1 VLISHFLVDIYLK
14 RLQLSDETLMDL
26 SLRFRREM
34 DKGLCRDTNPTAA
47 VKMLPT
53 FVCSTPDGT
62 EQGEFLALDLGGCNF
77 RVLLVKVMADGER
90 KVEMENQIY
99 AIPENLMRGCGSEL
113 FDHIADCL
121 SNFMEKKGI
130 KEKKLPLGFTFSFP
144 CQQTKLDE
152 SVLLSWTKRFKA
164 SGVEGKDVVS
174 LLRKAIQKR
183 GDFDIDIVT
192 VVNDT
197 VGTMMT
203 CGYDDQH
210 CEIGLIVGT
219 GTNACYMEQMRNLEL
234 LDGDEGRMCVNTEWG
249 AFGDDGS
256 LEDLRT
262 DIDREL
268 DAGSL
273 NPGKQ
278 LFEKMIGEMYM
289 GELVRLILLRMAKEQ
304 LLFQGKTTAELLT
317 TGGFKTT
324 DIYAIE
330 NDKWEGLASAEKVL
344 RGLHLEPSK
353 EDCIATQRVCQI
365 VSTRAAHLCSA
376 TLAAVLRQIRDNK
389 AAEKLRATIGVDGS
403 VYKYHPEF
411 SRRLN
416 KMVRRLV
423 PDCDV
428 RFLLSQDGSG
438 KGSAMVTAVAYR
450 FAAQQAERQRILDTL
465 RLSRNQLL
473 EVKERMNEEM
483 ARGLSK
489 QTHEQAS
496 IKMLPTYVRSTP
508 DGTEHGDFL
517 ALDLGGSSFRV
528 LLVQVR
534 SGTKS
539 NVDMH
544 HKIYSIPQETM
555 QGTAE
560 ELFDHIVDCIAD
572 FLKYRDMR
580 GVSLP
585 LGFTFSFPCHQ
596 SKLDQGILLRW
607 TKGFKL
613 IILCCGYDIVYENI
627 IENEFDL
634 NFVAVVNDTVGTM
647 MTCSYEDPKCEV
659 GLIVGTGT
667 NACYMEEMHN
677 IELVEGDSG
686 LMCVNMEWGAFGEG
700 GELDDFCTQ
709 FDRVVDACS
718 SNPGKQR
725 YEKMI
730 SGMYLGE
737 IVRNVLLDFT
747 AKGLLFRG
755 KLSERLKTHGIFETK
770 FLTQIEKDRLAM
782 RQIRSILQH
791 LGLTSST
798 CDDSVVVKEVCS
810 VVARRAAQLCGAG
823 LAAVID
829 KIRQNRNLN
838 QLSIT
843 VGVDGTL
850 YKTHP
855 HFSSIMQE
863 TLQDL
868 APQCQVTFHKSED
881 GSGKGA
887 ALITA
892 VACRIMTQDNNCEV

>member
-1 VLISHFLVDIYLK
+1 MSTSSLPDYYSTELHDGQTRTVDIYLK

-607 TKGFKL
+607 TKGFKASGCEGHDVVSLLKDAVLAL
-613 IILCCGYDIVYENI
+613 I
-627 IENEFDL
+627 
-634 NFVAVVNDTVGTM
+634 
-647 MTCSYEDPKCEV
+647 YEDPKCEV